1 MKFGLKVKLMLKEN
15 QVLWCQKWWWNANWR
30 VNQNFMMLKNEIK
43 ILLYKYYYN
52 FNIKFIYKNTME
64 ETHQ

>member
-1 MKFGLKVKLMLKEN
+1 
-15 QVLWCQKWWWNANWR
+15 
-30 VNQNFMMLKNEIK
+30 MMLKNEIK

-64 ETHQ
+64 DNTSTIEMLFEEQKIIQQPLIW